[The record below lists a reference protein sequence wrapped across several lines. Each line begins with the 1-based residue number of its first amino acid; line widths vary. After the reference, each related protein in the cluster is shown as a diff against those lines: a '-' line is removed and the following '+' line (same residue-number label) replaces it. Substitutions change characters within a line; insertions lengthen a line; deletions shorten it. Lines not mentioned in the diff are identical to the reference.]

1 MRQERRGE
9 RGVGVVSAY
18 LNHVHA
24 GQALSELLANA
35 RSEAERGD
43 LRPVVTRPAPRAK
56 RLSSEEAAD
65 LCRQYEAGRQAFEL
79 AKDFSIHPT
88 TVTATLKREGIEIRQ
103 RGLTAEQVDEAERL
117 YRAGQSLARI
127 GQHFG
132 VDHGTVWHQLKKRGV
147 KMRDTHGRE
156 T

>member
-1 MRQERRGE
+1 M
-9 RGVGVVSAY
+9 SSY

-24 GQALSELLANA
+24 GQGLLDLLATA
-35 RSEAERGD
+35 RSEAEHSAP
-43 LRPVVTRPAPRAK
+43 RPVVTRPAPRAK
-56 RLSSEEAAD
+56 RLTSEETAD
-65 LCRQYEAGRQAFEL
+65 LSRQYLAGRAAFEL
-79 AKDFSIHPT
+79 AKDFGIHPT
-88 TVTATLKREGIEIRQ
+88 TVTATLKRAGIEIRQ
-103 RGLTAEQVDEAERL
+103 RGLTAEQIDEAEKL

-147 KMRDTHGRE
+147 RMRDTHGRG